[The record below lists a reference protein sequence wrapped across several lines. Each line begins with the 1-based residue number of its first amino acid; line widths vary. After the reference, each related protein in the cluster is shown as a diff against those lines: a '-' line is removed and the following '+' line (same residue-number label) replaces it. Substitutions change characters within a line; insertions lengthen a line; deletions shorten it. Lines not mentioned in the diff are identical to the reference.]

1 VKETHEAVP
10 RENLFARRVREAEQ
24 ERHIQQRLAE
34 RKKIIAD
41 EAAPPTID
49 EQLVRLEEDLR
60 KLKVEYDIFF
70 NGAAKRPP
78 FDTKS
83 RVETLIKRIFD
94 ERNLTYAQ
102 RYRYNTLVARYVAL
116 RELWRR
122 NTQDREEGRDAVAAA
137 RAALGK
143 GDEPAAERERERR
156 ATFVCS
162 DARADEDAV
171 RGLYEALVEA
181 KRSCGEAADD
191 LSFAKFQR
199 MVASQTDKL
208 KKKLGCERVRYSIY
222 TENGAVS
229 FKAKADS

>member
-1 VKETHEAVP
+1 MDAKQVNP
-10 RENLFARRVREAEQ
+10 
-24 ERHIQQRLAE
+24 
-34 RKKIIAD
+34 
-41 EAAPPTID
+41 ID
-49 EQLVRLEEDLR
+49 EELDRLEYEMR
-60 KLKVEYDIFF
+60 RLKIEYDIFF
-70 NGAAKRPP
+70 NGAAKRAP

-83 RVETLIKRIFD
+83 RVEMLIKRIFD
-94 ERNLTYAQ
+94 ERKLTYAQ

-122 NTQDREEGRDAVAAA
+122 NVQEREEGRDAVAAA

-143 GDEPAAERERERR
+143 SDEPAERERR

-181 KRSCGEAADD
+181 KRSCGEASDD

-222 TENGAVS
+222 TEDGCVS
-229 FKAKADS
+229 FKAKADR

>member
-1 VKETHEAVP
+1 MP
-10 RENLFARRVREAEQ
+10 RENLFARRLREAEQ
-24 ERHIQQRLAE
+24 ERHIQQQLAE

-41 EAAPPTID
+41 EVAPPTID

-94 ERNLTYAQ
+94 ERQLTYAQ

-122 NTQDREEGRDAVAAA
+122 NTQEREEGRDALAAA

-143 GDEPAAERERERR
+143 ADEPKERERR

-162 DARADEDAV
+162 DGRADEEAV
-171 RGLYEALVEA
+171 RGLFDALVEA
-181 KRSCGEAADD
+181 KRSCGEATDD
-191 LSFAKFQR
+191 LSFQKFQR
-199 MVASQTDKL
+199 MVASKTDAL

-222 TENGAVS
+222 TDGGAVS
-229 FKAKADS
+229 FKAKADE